1 MRDAMD
7 VWDIL
12 PVIEDLPRY
21 LHCKP
26 SPGEQLS
33 WARGYVWVIF
43 GVDKIRRFIYIYN
56 YYIYIYIILYYI
68 ILYYIIYNHV
78 GIMIYRILGDF
89 G

>member
-1 MRDAMD
+1 MD

-43 GVDKIRRFIYIYN
+43 GVDKIRRFIYIIYILLL
-56 YYIYIYIILYYI
+56 YIYILYIYISYYI
-68 ILYYIIYNHV
+68 ILYII
-78 GIMIYRILGDF
+78 MLGL
-89 G
+89 